1 MMVSEYL
8 HFFANI
14 YGVKNAKEKI
24 NNLLRKL
31 NLPDKFI
38 GDLSKGMRRKVS
50 IARTLLHNPEILI
63 YDEPTGGLDPSTSL
77 MIAELLRE
85 LAGRGKIIIFS
96 AHNMYYVE
104 KIADKVIIMKDGEAL
119 YYGSLEKLMNDSTI
133 YRVKYVLNGKK
144 HVAEVSEISELLKL
158 IEKININ
165 GGTVLEIDKDVP
177 RLENVYF
184 SLISKT
190 G

>member
-1 MMVSEYL
+1 M
-8 HFFANI
+8 
-14 YGVKNAKEKI
+14 
-24 NNLLRKL
+24 
-31 NLPDKFI
+31 
-38 GDLSKGMRRKVS
+38 
-50 IARTLLHNPEILI
+50 
-63 YDEPTGGLDPSTSL
+63 
-77 MIAELLRE
+77 
-85 LAGRGKIIIFS
+85 GR
-96 AHNMYYVE
+96 HC
-104 KIADKVIIMKDGEAL
+104 
-119 YYGSLEKLMNDSTI
+119 YGSLEKLMNDSTI

>member
-1 MMVSEYL
+1 MKVIGVQLKLNFVALKELSFTVNTGEVLGLIGEHGAGKSTTLKILAGLIEPDTGEIRYFGRKFGESVKKKIGYLPEVDTLYDNMMVSEYL

-38 GDLSKGMRRKVS
+38 GDLSKGMHRKVS

-85 LAGRGKIIIFS
+85 LAGMKN
-96 AHNMYYVE
+96 HN
-104 KIADKVIIMKDGEAL
+104 
-119 YYGSLEKLMNDSTI
+119 
-133 YRVKYVLNGKK
+133 
-144 HVAEVSEISELLKL
+144 LLS
-158 IEKININ
+158 
-165 GGTVLEIDKDVP
+165 P
-177 RLENVYF
+177 
-184 SLISKT
+184 
-190 G
+190 

>member
-119 YYGSLEKLMNDSTI
+119 LW
-133 YRVKYVLNGKK
+133 
-144 HVAEVSEISELLKL
+144 
-158 IEKININ
+158 
-165 GGTVLEIDKDVP
+165 
-177 RLENVYF
+177 
-184 SLISKT
+184 
-190 G
+190 